1 MSIALIVGG
10 ALIVFLLGWLVLR
23 TSSENSIETTKSV
36 LSSDTYTKVLLTII
50 AVATS
55 IVALQ
60 GFLS

>member
-1 MSIALIVGG
+1 MSIPVIVGG
-10 ALIVFLLGWLVLR
+10 AVLLFVLLWFILR
-23 TSSENSIETTKSV
+23 ALSDRSVETTKSV

>member
-1 MSIALIVGG
+1 MSIPVIVGG
-10 ALIVFLLGWLVLR
+10 AVLLFVLLWFILR
-23 TSSENSIETTKSV
+23 ALSDKPVETTKSV

-55 IVALQ
+55 IIALQ